1 MKTDFANAVRHLAPT
16 FEGELHV
23 DAKMRQVYATDASV
37 YQQVPAAVAIPKTV
51 EDLQRLVGL
60 SQQTGVGLIP
70 RTAGTSLAGQV
81 VGSGVIVDVSRYFTN
96 IIEIN
101 PAEQWVRV
109 EPGVVRDEL
118 NLVLAD
124 HGLMFGPETSTSNRA
139 MIGGM
144 VGNNSCG
151 SNSIVYGSTRE
162 QTMSV
167 RGVLSDGS
175 LAEFGPLEPEQLQQ
189 LGEANSPLLADQILV
204 GMYALLNDPETRQEI
219 IREFPKPS
227 IHRRNT
233 GYALDRLIDCNA
245 YGEEGPPFNP
255 CQLIAGSEG
264 TLLLITEIKLRCHPL
279 PPSQSA
285 VQCVHFDSL
294 DQALQATR
302 LAMRYQPY
310 ACELMDRLIVE
321 GARRNLEQFENL
333 QFIQGDPAAILAT
346 ELRGETDAEIRQQ
359 FDSLEKE
366 LRDAS
371 LGTAYPV
378 LFGDEARRVWSLRKA
393 GLGVVSNL
401 PGDHKPVAV
410 IEDTAVDLA
419 DLPAYIAEFGQ
430 DIQKRHQ
437 ISCVHYAH
445 AGSGELHLRPVL
457 NLKSREGRRS
467 FRQIATD
474 MVELVQRYK
483 GSLSG
488 EHGDGRLRSE
498 FIERMVGPRNY
509 DVMRQI
515 KSLWD
520 PNHLLNPK
528 RIVDPPPMDEQLRF
542 EADPIQSQPS
552 TLFDFQSTH
561 GMRGAAELC
570 SGSGD
575 CRKSALMG
583 GTMCPSYMATRNELD
598 TTRARANLL
607 RQSMTGSH
615 DPDAPFNQIDV
626 KEILELCLSCKGCK
640 RECPSNVDMAKLK
653 AEFLQGYYDR
663 NGTPWRTRLIAA
675 SHRVSHWASKIPW
688 FYHWLTQSE
697 PVSRLTK
704 RLAGFHPKR
713 SLPRISHPTF
723 RDWFRQRDPH
733 TNAGRQG
740 SVWLFVD
747 EFTNYLDAHVGQA
760 CVELLE
766 QLGYA
771 VELPSH
777 EASGRAAISMG
788 LLRKARQLAQCNVR
802 QLSEC
807 VTAEKPLI
815 GVEPSAILSFR
826 DEYPDLVGPSWR
838 ATSQRLARHVFT
850 IEEFLMQRFAR
861 GEFKRDAFSDR
872 TQAIR
877 LHGHCHQKALAQL
890 ATTTEA
896 LQLPMNFKVRMIPS
910 GCCGMAGSFGY
921 EQDKYELSMQIG
933 ELVLFPAIRQEPE
946 ATWIAAPGTSC
957 RHQILDGTQRVA
969 LHPVEILRR
978 ALKSDTPEC
987 HR

>member
-1 MKTDFANAVRHLAPT
+1 MKTDFANAVRRLAPT

-23 DAKMRQVYATDASV
+23 DAKTRQVYATDASV
-37 YQQVPAAVAIPKTV
+37 YQQIPAAVAIPKTV
-51 EDLQRLVGL
+51 EDLQRLMRL
-60 SQQTGVGLIP
+60 AQQTGVGLIP
-70 RTAGTSLAGQV
+70 RAAGTSLAGQV
-81 VGSGVIVDVSRYFTN
+81 VGPGVIVDVSRHFTR
-96 IIEIN
+96 IIEVD
-101 PAEQWVRV
+101 PVEQWVRV

-118 NLVLAD
+118 NLALAQ

-139 MIGGM
+139 TTGGM

-162 QTMSV
+162 QTIAV

-175 LAEFGPLEPEQLQQ
+175 LAEFGPLEPAQLKR
-189 LGEANSPLLADQILV
+189 LSEANSPLLADQILV
-204 GMYALLNDPETRQEI
+204 SMHALLNDPETRQEI
-219 IREFPKPS
+219 VRQFPKPT

-233 GYALDRLIDCNA
+233 GYALDRLIACNA
-245 YGEEGPPFNP
+245 FGEEGPLFNP

-285 VQCVHFDSL
+285 VQCAHFDSL

-302 LAMRYQPY
+302 IAMRHQPY
-310 ACELMDRLIVE
+310 ACELMDRLILE
-321 GARRNLEQFENL
+321 GARRNLEQSENL
-333 QFIQGDPAAILAT
+333 KFVQGDPAAILVT
-346 ELRGETDAEIRQQ
+346 ELRGETDAEILQR
-359 FDSLEKE
+359 FDVLEKE
-366 LRDAS
+366 LRETG

-378 LFGDEARRVWSLRKA
+378 LSGDNARQVWSLRKA

-430 DIQKRHQ
+430 DIQQRHQ

-474 MVELVQRYK
+474 MAELVQRYK

-498 FIERMVGPRNY
+498 FIEQMVGPKNY
-509 DVMRQI
+509 EVMRQI
-515 KSLWD
+515 KSIWD
-520 PNHLLNPK
+520 PNHLLNPN

-561 GMRGAAELC
+561 GMLGAAELC

-615 DPDAPFNQIDV
+615 DPNAPFNQVDV
-626 KEILELCLSCKGCK
+626 KEILDLCLSCKGCK

-663 NGTPWRTRLIAA
+663 HGTPWRTRLIAS
-675 SHRVSHWASKIPW
+675 SHRVSHWASKMPW
-688 FYHWLTQSE
+688 LYHWLTQSQS
-697 PVSRLTK
+697 VSPWTK
-704 RLAGFHPKR
+704 RLAGFHPER
-713 SLPRISHPTF
+713 SLPRISSPTL
-723 RDWFRQRDPH
+723 RGWFQRHDPH
-733 TNAGRQG
+733 PNAGRLG

-771 VELPSH
+771 VDLPAH

-788 LLRKARQLAQCNVR
+788 LLRNARRLAQSNVK

-815 GVEPSAILSFR
+815 GIEPSAILSFR
-826 DEYPDLVGPSWR
+826 DEYPDLVGQSWQ
-838 ATSQRLARHVFT
+838 AKSQSLASHVFT
-850 IEEFLMQRFAR
+850 IEEFLTQRFAR
-861 GEFKRDAFSDR
+861 GDFKRDAFSDQP
-872 TQAIR
+872 QAIR
-877 LHGHCHQKALAQL
+877 LHGHCHQKAIAQL
-890 ATTTEA
+890 APTIEA
-896 LQLPMNFKVRMIPS
+896 LQLPLNYNVRMIPS

-921 EQDKYELSMQIG
+921 ENEKYELSMQIG
-933 ELVLFPAIRQEPE
+933 ELILFPAIRQEPE
-946 ATWIAAPGTSC
+946 ATLIAAPGTSC
-957 RHQILDGTQRVA
+957 RHQIRDGTQRVA
-969 LHPVEILRR
+969 LHPAEILRR
-978 ALKSDTPEC
+978 ALNSEAPEG